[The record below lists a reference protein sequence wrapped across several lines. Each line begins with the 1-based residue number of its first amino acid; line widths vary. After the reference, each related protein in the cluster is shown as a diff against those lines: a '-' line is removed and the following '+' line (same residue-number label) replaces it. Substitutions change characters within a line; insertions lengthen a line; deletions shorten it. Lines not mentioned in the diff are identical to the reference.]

1 MRSNRTTIHLVTPVA
16 SNNYSSQPS
25 IGNHQVVIISQLL
38 QIVGYVRHIDE
49 LFLWLVHTL
58 SWRLGIDVI
67 QFWTLQNHVGGQA
80 TLELRTIV
88 SRNLELPQY
97 VVINPDVV
105 GAIRHVLKQR
115 SGLMPLP
122 VASVFSR
129 SQANLLARHN
139 LHGWACYFLCNSSL
153 LPPVPSTRTDSQ
165 KIYTPLVMVASLF
178 MQQPPVPRL
187 LPTIGHILEQT
198 VLIAKKHGLLFTNG
212 PLLLPPPTVQG
223 NSQQTRT

>member
-1 MRSNRTTIHLVTPVA
+1 MRSNRVTTRLTTPIA
-16 SNNYSSQPS
+16 SDNYSPQPS
-25 IGNHQVVIISQLL
+25 MSNHQLIILSQLL
-38 QIVGYVRHIDE
+38 QIIGHVRHIDE

-58 SWRLGIDVI
+58 SWHLGIDVI

-80 TLELRTIV
+80 TLELRTMV

-105 GAIRHVLKQR
+105 GAIRHILKQR

-122 VASVFSR
+122 VASVFSQ

-139 LHGWACYFLCNSSL
+139 LRYWTCYFLCNSAL
-153 LPPVPSTRTDSQ
+153 LPPVPSTQTDSQ

-198 VLIAKKHGLLFTNG
+198 VLIAKKHGLLLTNG
-212 PLLLPPPTVQG
+212 QLLLPR
-223 NSQQTRT
+223 QQYKETHSTLEH